1 MMLRQSFLDMFLE
14 DAGLDF
20 LGHMAPGPAL
30 EDESERGEERK
41 NDVIPE
47 GCCSQCYYAT
57 GPVCRCSCG
66 GRYHGLGAKLS
77 RLDEYAGYE
86 AIMEEA
92 IIKLFEDADCLICG
106 HSLSGAPVYGY
117 EHPDGFNVDGRRLWV
132 FAICPRCGY
141 QNSLIKVAAIK
152 TCRSTDEGAIE

>member
-1 MMLRQSFLDMFLE
+1 MVCGQVSLDYFLG

-20 LGHMAPGPAL
+20 LGHRAPGPAL
-30 EDESERGEERK
+30 EAESREEEKGES
-41 NDVIPE
+41 IPG
-47 GCCSQCYYAT
+47 GCCPQCYYAT

-77 RLDEYAGYE
+77 RLDDYAGYE

-132 FAICPRCGY
+132 FAVCPGCGY
-141 QNSLIKVAAIK
+141 QNSLAKIMALKRRVNPWIKEV
-152 TCRSTDEGAIE
+152 E